1 MSQDQF
7 GENDPALRAEHD
19 ALARELAVRPSVDVL
34 RRAWVQGF
42 LCLTCAGLA
51 WALLWDRY
59 GKTPTE
65 FALQHT
71 TFFHVGW
78 IVAALAAATLFGFF
92 VASLRR
98 WRRMAREEDRR
109 FARLR
114 ELRRA
119 LGIDP

>member
-1 MSQDQF
+1 MSQEQF
-7 GENDPALRAEHD
+7 GANDPALRAEHD
-19 ALARELAVRPSVDVL
+19 ALSRELAVRPSVDVL

-42 LCLTCAGLA
+42 LGLTCAGLA

-71 TFFHVGW
+71 AFFHVGW
-78 IVAALAAATLFGFF
+78 IVAALAAVTLFFFFGF
-92 VASLRR
+92 SLRR
-98 WRRMAREEDRR
+98 WRRMARDEERR
-109 FARLR
+109 FARLC
-114 ELRRA
+114 EVRRA